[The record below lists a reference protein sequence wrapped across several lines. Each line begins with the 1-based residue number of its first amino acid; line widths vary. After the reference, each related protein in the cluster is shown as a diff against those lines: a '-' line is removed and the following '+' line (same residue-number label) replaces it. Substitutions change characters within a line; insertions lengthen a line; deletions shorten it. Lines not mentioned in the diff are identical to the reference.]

1 MEACLEKKLD
11 HGGTTARCDGK
22 ALAAAA
28 SLASRT
34 ALRGGGALLATAG
47 RNTRC
52 AVSTDKSRSGTARR
66 RHLYCRDHAEVMR
79 WVERATDSLRQHGA
93 KRVDIEHALGGTFL
107 PAEVAGPSNTGA
119 GHAAYRL
126 A

>member
-34 ALRGGGALLATAG
+34 ALRGGGALLATAR

-52 AVSTDKSRSGTARR
+52 AVSTDKSR
-66 RHLYCRDHAEVMR
+66 CRDHAEVMR

-93 KRVDIEHALGGTFL
+93 KRVDIEHALGGAIHLGDIPQDHPTQEL
-107 PAEVAGPSNTGA
+107 GM
-119 GHAAYRL
+119 RL
-126 A
+126 TA